1 MLVLCV
7 AFQEEIDIDIW
18 FKTGTK
24 RDTQYI
30 PMHRITEKVGNNMC
44 YLLLPIHTLLGCDG
58 TSAFRGRG
66 RQKMLLVIEE

>member
-24 RDTQYI
+24 RDTQCI
-30 PMHRITEKVGNNMC
+30 PMHRITEKFGNKLC

-66 RQKMLLVIEE
+66 RQKGF